1 MPGVTVE
8 SVQFQV
14 QAFRIAGLS
23 FSFVSIVEN
32 GSENDFP
39 LEAQTWV

>member
-32 GSENDFP
+32 REVKTTFP
-39 LEAQTWV
+39 